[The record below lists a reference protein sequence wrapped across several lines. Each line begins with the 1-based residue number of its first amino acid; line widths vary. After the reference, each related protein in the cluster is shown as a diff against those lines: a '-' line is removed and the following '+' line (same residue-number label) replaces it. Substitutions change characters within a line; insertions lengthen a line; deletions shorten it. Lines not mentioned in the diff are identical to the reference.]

1 MGWKTGVYCQQEHS
15 HHDDTGSGAHPANDV
30 QLQCSY
36 IQLSVVRCMCLI
48 HSTELELIS
57 SIFGNNMQ
65 RRTGP
70 DVLPENFVVL
80 NFRPS
85 RCEPLKANPCLQ
97 FPIEP
102 LKVRCEN
109 VTTHLHLALMLRMRA
124 AIHSLPHT
132 SSWCTTRGQL
142 C

>member
-1 MGWKTGVYCQQEHS
+1 MYGLEDRGLLSARAQPPRRYRLWGPPSQRCAAAVFVH
-15 HHDDTGSGAHPANDV
+15 
-30 QLQCSY
+30 
-36 IQLSVVRCMCLI
+36 SVVSRQVYVLNPQY
-48 HSTELELIS
+48 
-57 SIFGNNMQ
+57 G
-65 RRTGP
+65 TGAYFFHIWKQCAAS
-70 DVLPENFVVL
+70 DRAGRASRKLSVVL

-109 VTTHLHLALMLRMRA
+109 VTTHLHLALMLRMRG

-132 SSWCTTRGQL
+132 SS
-142 C
+142 